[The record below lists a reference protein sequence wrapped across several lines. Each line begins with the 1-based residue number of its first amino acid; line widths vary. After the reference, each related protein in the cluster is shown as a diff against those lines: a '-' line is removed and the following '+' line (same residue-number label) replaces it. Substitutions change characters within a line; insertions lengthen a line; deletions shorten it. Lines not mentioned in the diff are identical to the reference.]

1 VAITNGY
8 CTRANLTDQLRITD
22 NIDDNVLDRAINA
35 ASRQIDGRCGRRFY
49 VDSSVTARTYAPI
62 NGYLVA
68 VDDISTTT
76 GLIVKSDTGLDGTY
90 ATTLVVSTD
99 YQAEPLNC
107 LVQGNPITQIRAL
120 DANFYVQADSRATV
134 QVTAKWGWP
143 SVPVAIAEATALLS
157 ARIFKR
163 YDSPLGVAGF
173 GDLGA
178 ITVRRLDPDVEQLI
192 APYRLFGLI

>member
-1 VAITNGY
+1 MAITNGY

-49 VDSSVTARTYAPI
+49 VDGSATARTYAPI
-62 NGYLVA
+62 NNYLVA

-99 YQAEPLNC
+99 YQSEPLNC

-134 QVTAKWGWP
+134 QVTANWGWP
-143 SVPVAIAEATALLS
+143 SVPVAIVEATALLS

>member
-1 VAITNGY
+1 MAITNGY

-49 VDSSVTARTYAPI
+49 LDGSATARTYAPQ
-62 NGYLVA
+62 NAGLVII
-68 VDDISTTT
+68 DDVSTLTA
-76 GLIVKSDTGLDGTY
+76 LVVKSDTGLDSTF
-90 ATTLVVSTD
+90 ATTLTIGTD
-99 YQAEPLNC
+99 FQVEPLNG
-107 LVQGNPITQIRAL
+107 LVQGNPITQLRSL
-120 DANFYVQADSRATV
+120 DANYYVQADSRATV

-143 SVPVAIAEATALLS
+143 SVPVAITEATALLA